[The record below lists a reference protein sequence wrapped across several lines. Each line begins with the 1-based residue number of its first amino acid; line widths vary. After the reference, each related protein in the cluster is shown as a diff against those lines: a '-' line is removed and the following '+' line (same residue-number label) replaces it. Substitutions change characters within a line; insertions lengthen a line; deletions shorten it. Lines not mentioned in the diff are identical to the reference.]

1 MTTHCDDDDTADP
14 TVVTCYAATM
24 CLLVHQSVAHQ
35 PGTVE
40 EDTVSSMHPMST
52 AALSTSIVELVMS
65 AAQSGYICTVT
76 VAACRHQCTLM
87 VTVVGAL

>member
-52 AALSTSIVELVMS
+52 AALSTSIVELFHVHG
-65 AAQSGYICTVT
+65 QWRVT
-76 VAACRHQCTLM
+76 SWREQCSQNSR
-87 VTVVGAL
+87 TVVTIAALH